1 MLLKHLIRRLPTSF
15 SAANNSTYRLSTVA
29 HVNNVKNKIE
39 EKRKSA
45 LLGGGVKR
53 IEQQH
58 AKVWCR
64 CNELLWMYSSMCSQI
79 LSQGKL
85 TSRERID
92 LLLDPGSFVE
102 YDMFVEHTC
111 NDFGIDKQKVNLAVE
126 CSIRTYQ
133 HCSQS
138 SLVTALSQATVS
150 FMGAKRLSLVKI
162 LPSLVEVSPVLT
174 LKRYAR

>member
-1 MLLKHLIRRLPTSF
+1 
-15 SAANNSTYRLSTVA
+15 
-29 HVNNVKNKIE
+29 
-39 EKRKSA
+39 
-45 LLGGGVKR
+45 
-53 IEQQH
+53 
-58 AKVWCR
+58 
-64 CNELLWMYSSMCSQI
+64 MCSRI

-111 NDFGIDKQKVNLAVE
+111 NDFGIDKQKVNLDVE

-162 LPSLVEVSPVLT
+162 LPFLVEVSPVLT